1 VSLCRAALVLALL
14 VIIVAGCG
22 PAHGPFAN
30 DRAGVKHLV
39 LPLPDTAGVVIR
51 EVSGLSDVQSRAV
64 RTALA
69 EEFSRRDI
77 AAAMTGQNRA
87 IRHIDGVGKIDSAA
101 DGRQRV
107 QIDWTLYDRDAK
119 PLTTASSTAI
129 IAAPRWQDRDPKV
142 LSALVKDAAARF
154 TAAMVEPAYDRADGL
169 TSSQTGDRP
178 AGRHPGIPLHI
189 WPIAGPSNQA
199 NIFLQTAMGR
209 ALTRRGISVVK
220 QMEQAQLI
228 LSGEIALGPPQ
239 GRNRPIEVIWA
250 MLRPDGKELGR
261 LNQRNTVSEAT
272 LKSGW
277 GALSRSIAEAAA
289 GAVGELI
296 RRLPAEAL
304 SDAK

>member
-1 VSLCRAALVLALL
+1 
-14 VIIVAGCG
+14 
-22 PAHGPFAN
+22 
-30 DRAGVKHLV
+30 
-39 LPLPDTAGVVIR
+39 
-51 EVSGLSDVQSRAV
+51 
-64 RTALA
+64 
-69 EEFSRRDI
+69 
-77 AAAMTGQNRA
+77 M
-87 IRHIDGVGKIDSAA
+87 
-101 DGRQRV
+101 
-107 QIDWTLYDRDAK
+107 
-119 PLTTASSTAI
+119 
-129 IAAPRWQDRDPKV
+129 
-142 LSALVKDAAARF
+142 
-154 TAAMVEPAYDRADGL
+154 
-169 TSSQTGDRP
+169 
-178 AGRHPGIPLHI
+178 
-189 WPIAGPSNQA
+189 
-199 NIFLQTAMGR
+199 
-209 ALTRRGISVVK
+209 VK